1 MIPAHL
7 QDLQR
12 LRHLQQ
18 RLVLAVLLT
27 GVLMAAA
34 STASAQHS
42 YPKPQIAS
50 AAGQPAPNFTLSD
63 QDGKP
68 VELAALKGQ
77 PVLLYFYRGY
87 W

>member
-1 MIPAHL
+1 MRSTPFRRILTLPPLTLLAL
-7 QDLQR
+7 L
-12 LRHLQQ
+12 LFPL
-18 RLVLAVLLT
+18 LVGSAF
-27 GVLMAAA
+27 
-34 STASAQHS
+34 AQHS

-50 AAGQPAPNFTLSD
+50 AVGQPAPAFTLKD

-68 VELAALKGQ
+68 FHLAALKGQ

>member
-1 MIPAHL
+1 MTSPRFRIALALLLLCVVSHGL
-7 QDLQR
+7 AQR
-12 LRHLQQ
+12 
-18 RLVLAVLLT
+18 A
-27 GVLMAAA
+27 
-34 STASAQHS
+34 

-50 AAGQPAPNFTLSD
+50 ASGQAAPDFTLPD

-68 VELAALKGQ
+68 LKLSSLHGQ

>member
-1 MIPAHL
+1 MRCTRFVIPAF
-7 QDLQR
+7 
-12 LRHLQQ
+12 
-18 RLVLAVLLT
+18 
-27 GVLMAAA
+27 AAA
-34 STASAQHS
+34 LLMLAGASGASAQGS

-50 AAGQPAPNFTLSD
+50 ASGQPAPEFTLPD

-68 VELAALKGQ
+68 FRLSSTKGQ